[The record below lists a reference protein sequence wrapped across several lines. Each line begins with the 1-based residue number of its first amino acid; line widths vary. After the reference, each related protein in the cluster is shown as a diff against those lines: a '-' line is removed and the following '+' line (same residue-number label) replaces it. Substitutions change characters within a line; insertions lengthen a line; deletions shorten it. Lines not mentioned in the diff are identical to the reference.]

1 MKVHNVKVG
10 KLLDPPSANI
20 SAISTKQVIYQ
31 ITAATCG
38 LVGRTLQS
46 VSTADTTQ
54 QIGSRHASPEQEVMS
69 TLSKLHQHYNINK
82 LVCLR
87 SPFFSSLEFF
97 SFYFCKKTSLIEQ
110 KFPKTLLYLYYITF
124 FWISFKLWCFH
135 SNQLLENTVCCRSE
149 AQQQIYTS
157 FVQ

>member
-1 MKVHNVKVG
+1 MKVHNVKTG
-10 KLLDPPSANI
+10 KLLDPPSADI

-69 TLSKLHQHYNINK
+69 TLSKLHQHYNIK
-82 LVCLR
+82 KIGLPEI
-87 SPFFSSLEFF
+87 PFLF
-97 SFYFCKKTSLIEQ
+97 
-110 KFPKTLLYLYYITF
+110 
-124 FWISFKLWCFH
+124 
-135 SNQLLENTVCCRSE
+135 
-149 AQQQIYTS
+149 
-157 FVQ
+157 

>member
-1 MKVHNVKVG
+1 MKVHNVKTG
-10 KLLDPPSANI
+10 KLLDPPSADI

-69 TLSKLHQHYNINK
+69 TLSKLHQHYNIKK

-97 SFYFCKKTSLIEQ
+97 SFYFCKK
-110 KFPKTLLYLYYITF
+110 LL
-124 FWISFKLWCFH
+124 
-135 SNQLLENTVCCRSE
+135 
-149 AQQQIYTS
+149 
-157 FVQ
+157 

>member
-69 TLSKLHQHYNINK
+69 TLSKLHQHYNIKK

-87 SPFFSSLEFF
+87 SPFFSSLEFS
-97 SFYFCKKTSLIEQ
+97 SFYFCKK
-110 KFPKTLLYLYYITF
+110 LL
-124 FWISFKLWCFH
+124 
-135 SNQLLENTVCCRSE
+135 
-149 AQQQIYTS
+149 
-157 FVQ
+157 

>member
-1 MKVHNVKVG
+1 MKVHNVKTG
-10 KLLDPPSANI
+10 KLLDPPSADI

-69 TLSKLHQHYNINK
+69 TLSKLHQHYNIKK
-82 LVCLR
+82 LVCLT
-87 SPFFSSLEFF
+87 SPFFSSLEFS
-97 SFYFCKKTSLIEQ
+97 SFHFCIKN
-110 KFPKTLLYLYYITF
+110 F
-124 FWISFKLWCFH
+124 FD
-135 SNQLLENTVCCRSE
+135 
-149 AQQQIYTS
+149 
-157 FVQ
+157 